1 MLMISLVSLFVFG
14 CGSSND
20 DFVVTGSNPNTNPGT
35 LTFNFVRA
43 QQGPQEVPQ
52 STSSIQFDWLDANN
66 AIIETDVE
74 PFASTITLVPPVG
87 TASVRVTALTADGFP
102 LGSLT
107 GAVSRPADGQNQIVN
122 LGSFNNVAVTLQ
134 GITVTPATVN
144 LNLGTQNPSQQLTV
158 TGSFS
163 NGQNVPFSASAL
175 ADVDF
180 SSTGTGFTVSST
192 GLVSATAVGSG
203 TVTASYTFVAG
214 GQTVAVSGSANVN
227 VTSGVAS
234 SLTISPDA
242 LSVGVGT
249 TSEPVSVAF
258 SPASGAPAVVPNEDV
273 VFSISENTAGF
284 TANPDGTVTVADSVA
299 VGTSVTLN
307 ASYTVGGATVTDAVT
322 VTASNAR
329 VFGHPVGTSLTL
341 PTYSSYRLAVEF
353 NGQQIENLFA
363 AGYTVAIAN
372 TNVANVTGN
381 GVIETG
387 DFLGNTTVTLSY
399 QGAVVD
405 QFTLVVTNLTVTGLQ
420 VSPSELRLTPGEV
433 QPYSV
438 TATYSN
444 NVTTDLSGLAFID
457 VNQVDGSNWLDTE
470 FQSGRAIG
478 GASFGNAT
486 YSFTIGAASS
496 NVSVTQAAGFIES
509 YEVRSGGL
517 LSGLVPQGLTVAVDV
532 WATMSSGEI
541 VRLRPNQFWL
551 SRVTDTDLFEENCSG
566 NLLYP
571 YYSSVGAQ
579 ETWAVNLDSD
589 EFEVEGN
596 ATREFTLRV
605 VDSQSGTAQA
615 AFTNYSDDPVLFEDI
630 ARPITVTYSNSAVQ
644 GFQVTDNDASSSSAA
659 SATSI
664 ATRSDIWGYPVLR
677 AWNYGYQGNLTLE
690 VQRWSDSDQVI
701 TTASLLVDVWHAVTQ
716 PSFNPSS
723 IVINA
728 GERREA
734 QVEVR
739 AARSESSEQRTFVRT
754 LDFLYSDDNGCGSQV
769 AMAILRSSLEI
780 VGRRPGNTEIR
791 VYDVTDDD
799 SYGTLNVTVNGASN
813 LN

>member
-1 MLMISLVSLFVFG
+1 MIMLMISLVSLFVFG

-20 DFVVTGSNPNTNPGT
+20 DFVVTGNNPNTNPGT
-35 LTFNFVRA
+35 LTFNFIRA
-43 QQGPQEVPQ
+43 QQSSQEVPS
-52 STSSIQFDWLDANN
+52 STSSIQFDWLDASN
-66 AIIETDVE
+66 AIIETDIE
-74 PFASTITLVPPVG
+74 PFNTTITLVPPVG

-107 GAVSRPADGQNQIVN
+107 GAVSRPADGQNQVVN
-122 LGSFNNVAVTLQ
+122 LGSFNNVTVTLQ
-134 GITVTPATVN
+134 GITVTPAAVN

-158 TGSFS
+158 TGNFS

-180 SSTGTGFTVSST
+180 SSTGSGFSVSST

-203 TVTASYTFVAG
+203 TVTAGYSFVAG
-214 GQTVAVSGSANVN
+214 GQTVAVSGSATVN

-249 TSEPVSVAF
+249 TSEPVSVAY
-258 SPASGAPAVVPNEDV
+258 SPASGAPAVVPNANV

-284 TANPDGTVTVADSVA
+284 TANADGTVTVADSVA
-299 VGTSVTLN
+299 VGTSVTLI
-307 ASYTVGGATVTDAVT
+307 ASYTVGGATVTDAIT

-341 PTYSSYRLAVEF
+341 PLYSSYQLAVEF
-353 NGQQIENLFA
+353 NGQQVENLFA
-363 AGYTVAIAN
+363 AGYTVTVGN

-405 QFTLVVTNLTVTGLQ
+405 QFTLVVTDLSVTGLQ
-420 VSPSELRLTPGEV
+420 VSPTELRLTPGGV
-433 QPYSV
+433 QSYSV

-444 NVTTDLSGLAFID
+444 NVTTDLSGLTYID
-457 VNQVDGSNWLDTE
+457 INQVDGSDWLDTE
-470 FQSGRAIG
+470 FQRGRAIG
-478 GASFGNAT
+478 GSSFGNAT
-486 YSFTIGAASS
+486 YSFSIGSASS

-509 YEVRSGGL
+509 YEVRAGGL
-517 LSGLVPQGLTVAVDV
+517 LSGLVPQGLTVAIDV
-532 WATMSSGEI
+532 WATMSTGEI
-541 VRLRPNQFWL
+541 VRLRPNQYWL
-551 SRVTDTDLFEENCSG
+551 GGLNYGAFEYNGGS
-566 NLLYP
+566 LLYP
-571 YYSSVGAQ
+571 YNNNVGAQ
-579 ETWAVNLDSD
+579 DTWAVYLNSD
-589 EFEVEGN
+589 EFVVEGN
-596 ATREFTLRV
+596 ATREITLRV

-615 AFTNYSDDPVLFEDI
+615 AFTNYSDDPVLFEGV
-630 ARPITVTYSNSAVQ
+630 ARPITVTYSNAAVQ
-644 GFQVTDNDASSSSAA
+644 GFHVTDNDASSSSAA

-690 VQRWSDSDQVI
+690 VQRYSSSSSVI
-701 TTASLLVDVWHAVTQ
+701 TTASLPVDVWYTVTQ

-723 IVINA
+723 VVLNA
-728 GERREA
+728 GEHREA

-754 LDFLYSDDNGCGSQV
+754 LDFLYSDNGGCGSQIAV
-769 AMAILRSSLEI
+769 AILRSTLEI
-780 VGRRPGNTEIR
+780 VGRRPGSTEIR

-799 SYGTLNVTVNGASN
+799 SYGTLNVTVGGDGPI
-813 LN
+813 